1 MSRSFSN
8 VICLLGSSFFAFAV
22 VGCAVEDVEE
32 EEARTEQSVAVSRE
46 EEDAPPQ
53 EAAETL
59 QVSPVH
65 RYAVP
70 PPIDGKTTQGPFP
83 QPWTPDDK

>member
-8 VICLLGSSFFAFAV
+8 VISLLGFTFVAFAV
-22 VGCAVEDVEE
+22 VGCAVEDAEE
-32 EEARTEQSVAVSRE
+32 EEVRTEQSVAVSKIEDE
-46 EEDAPPQ
+46 EAPQ
-53 EAAETL
+53 ESAEIL
-59 QVSPVH
+59 QVPVH

-70 PPIDGKTTQGPFP
+70 PPIDGKATQGPFP